1 MTSSSK
7 TLNEE
12 PPSISQTVSSV
23 TDLPIPS
30 QKAARD
36 NQQKTSSSKT
46 PPLLRRPSRIK
57 HRPQDDIEVQSLLQG
72 DDTLRQDLEDANVAY
87 LEKLSLLTQPHAL
100 RLTALPVEVQEGI
113 IDHLAGHLI
122 GITPASAVTTSG
134 LRNWSTAMR
143 HPRRKQLSDLALVSK
158 TWRALIQERLYRH
171 IKVKGTYAAF
181 AECRLWFLKHTHLR
195 PHVRHFEVWM
205 PVWEIKAS
213 RRKTDIPPIPSAFTP
228 RPDLRNRA
236 NRGALVVVQEI
247 SDMTQAFQQASHNV
261 TLEDIFKHTRDL
273 FPEAYA
279 LTIEGGHG
287 KRTPLIK
294 AHPPIIDESTS
305 QYPLFFGNVST
316 NMLTV
321 NPTIGSLVLKGAWN
335 IIREPSDFYIL
346 KTAFPNLREYHC
358 TYAKPKIQA
367 YAAMC
372 CIMKYFPSSIKHLN
386 ICLEGLT
393 SKPTATPEKWR
404 SLYTEYHICNDIG
417 RQLPNLETFSYTGRI
432 CCSLFKNAMEVAQRS
447 RDPCPLKSVDLIVRN
462 CCRPGGFGY
471 NDATGIY
478 QIDFINA
485 FKNLVIE
492 AVRSL
497 SVFTSLQYLRIRFLD
512 LDSPN
517 PLLNPYFHLQGK
529 QVTGIWNDEIL
540 SLLRTARPEAEY
552 DGLDFADCSGK
563 RADGFVD
570 HILGGLMPLPRG
582 GRPKSMN
589 VDAYAALAEARI

>member
-1 MTSSSK
+1 M
-7 TLNEE
+7 
-12 PPSISQTVSSV
+12 
-23 TDLPIPS
+23 
-30 QKAARD
+30 
-36 NQQKTSSSKT
+36 
-46 PPLLRRPSRIK
+46 
-57 HRPQDDIEVQSLLQG
+57 
-72 DDTLRQDLEDANVAY
+72 
-87 LEKLSLLTQPHAL
+87 
-100 RLTALPVEVQEGI
+100 
-113 IDHLAGHLI
+113 
-122 GITPASAVTTSG
+122 
-134 LRNWSTAMR
+134 
-143 HPRRKQLSDLALVSK
+143 LV
-158 TWRALIQERLYRH
+158 
-171 IKVKGTYAAF
+171 KVKGTYAGF
-181 AECRLWFLKHTHLR
+181 DECRVWFLKHPHLR

-205 PVWEIKAS
+205 PVWEVKSS

-294 AHPPIIDESTS
+294 AHPPIIDEPAL
-305 QYPLFFGNVST
+305 QHPFFLSSASNNT
-316 NMLTV
+316 LTV
-321 NPTIGSLVLKGAWN
+321 NPNIGSLVLKGAWN
-335 IIREPSDFYIL
+335 IIRDRSDFYIL
-346 KTAFPNLREYHC
+346 KTALPNLREYHC

-367 YAAMC
+367 YVAMC
-372 CIMKYFPSSIKHLN
+372 YIMQYFPPSIYHLN

-393 SKPTATPEKWR
+393 SKPSSTPEKWR
-404 SLYTEYHICNDIG
+404 NLYAEHHICNDIG
-417 RQLPNLETFSYTGRI
+417 RQIPNLETLSYTGRI
-432 CCSLFKNAMEVAQRS
+432 CCSLFKNAIEVAGKC
-447 RDPCPLKSVDLIVRN
+447 RDTPKLKSIDLIVRN

-485 FKNLVIE
+485 FKKLVIE

-497 SVFTSLQYLRIRFLD
+497 SVFTSLHYLRIRFLD

-517 PLLNPYFHLQGK
+517 PLLNPYFHLQGNR
-529 QVTGIWNDEIL
+529 VTGIWNDEIL
-540 SLLRTARPEAEY
+540 SLLRAARPDAEY
-552 DGLDFADCSGK
+552 EGLDFADCSGK

-570 HILGGLMPLPRG
+570 HILGGLVPLPRG

>member
-1 MTSSSK
+1 
-7 TLNEE
+7 
-12 PPSISQTVSSV
+12 
-23 TDLPIPS
+23 
-30 QKAARD
+30 
-36 NQQKTSSSKT
+36 
-46 PPLLRRPSRIK
+46 
-57 HRPQDDIEVQSLLQG
+57 
-72 DDTLRQDLEDANVAY
+72 
-87 LEKLSLLTQPHAL
+87 
-100 RLTALPVEVQEGI
+100 
-113 IDHLAGHLI
+113 
-122 GITPASAVTTSG
+122 
-134 LRNWSTAMR
+134 
-143 HPRRKQLSDLALVSK
+143 
-158 TWRALIQERLYRH
+158 
-171 IKVKGTYAAF
+171 
-181 AECRLWFLKHTHLR
+181 
-195 PHVRHFEVWM
+195 M

-261 TLEDIFKHTRDL
+261 TLQDIFKHTRDL
-273 FPEAYA
+273 FREAYA

-294 AHPPIIDESTS
+294 AHPPITDESAS

-316 NMLTV
+316 KMLTV

-335 IIREPSDFYIL
+335 IIREPSDFCIL
-346 KTAFPNLREYHC
+346 KTALPNLREYHC

-404 SLYTEYHICNDIG
+404 SLYTEYHICKDIG

-432 CCSLFKNAMEVAQRS
+432 CCSLFKNAMEIAQRS

-462 CCRPGGFGY
+462 CCRPVGFGY

-485 FKNLVIE
+485 FKKLVIE

-517 PLLNPYFHLQGK
+517 PLLNPYFHLQGN

-540 SLLRTARPEAEY
+540 SLLRAARPEAEY

-570 HILGGLMPLPRG
+570 HILRGLMPLPRG
-582 GRPKSMN
+582 GRPKSIN